1 MDKFRNNK
9 SEMTA
14 INFCDIPESIYVE
27 TRFITLSA
35 ARQKRNEQLFY
46 LIEKNGQLELTRS
59 ENQFIAFKNL
69 KNMAKPKPITVSL
82 QPRPLTTAAVQ
93 KSLLP
98 AVTPPP
104 LQSIRPVSL
113 TKFSSNLLNANV
125 AINTAPLPRVTAIPI
140 ATANSLQDIN
150 NATVVMSTPIP
161 LEASAR
167 APTRSLNDRMQQ
179 TEISAFN
186 MKTVGIQCEMIDES
200 LDSLTELPVMQEDSS
215 DHDRESGNGDVEIAK
230 ETFLKFV
237 KDNST
242 QYKNG
247 YRECLICGEV
257 SKSIKYFYAHMSTH
271 QGPKALCFKC
281 GFYLDNEDLFRK
293 HKCFKLKITNKIRLN
308 CPYYSCNVVG
318 VSKLEL
324 YDHMNEHK
332 GRRPYKCTGCQK
344 AFLTRQEFLRHI
356 LIRAK
361 CFTQLKRKRYCIY
374 NLERQRDCLC
384 RVRVFTLHS
393 FKKRTIL
400 GRKRLPQTSIKRGKC
415 KICLKYFFNR
425 GIFKRH
431 QIKCL
436 LKFRKRLTRKRYGAK
451 TI

>member
-1 MDKFRNNK
+1 MDKSRSNK
-9 SEMTA
+9 NEKTA
-14 INFCDIPESIYVE
+14 FNYCEVPESIFVE

-46 LIEKNGQLELTRS
+46 LIDKNGQLELSRN
-59 ENQFIAFKNL
+59 ENQFIAFKNF

-82 QPRPLTTAAVQ
+82 QPRPATTASVQ

-113 TKFSSNLLNANV
+113 TKFSNNLLNANV

-140 ATANSLQDIN
+140 ATANSLQEIN
-150 NATVVMSTPIP
+150 NAAVVISTPKP
-161 LEASAR
+161 SELSTC

-179 TEISAFN
+179 TEISGFN
-186 MKTVGIQCEMIDES
+186 MKSVAIQCDIMEES
-200 LDSLTELPVMQEDSS
+200 ADSLTELPVMQEDSS
-215 DHDRESGNGDVEIAK
+215 DQDGQSGKVEITK

-242 QYKNG
+242 QYKNCH
-247 YRECLICGEV
+247 RECLICGEV
-257 SKSIKYFYAHMSTH
+257 SKSIKSFYAHMGIH
-271 QGPKALCFKC
+271 QGPKVLCFKC

-293 HKCFKLKITNKIRLN
+293 HKCFKLKIVNKIHLN
-308 CPYYSCNVVG
+308 CPHYGCNVVG
-318 VSKLEL
+318 ISKLEL

-332 GRRPYKCTGCQK
+332 GHRPYKCTGCQK

-361 CFTQLKRKRYCIY
+361 CFTQVKRKRYCIY
-374 NLERQRDCLC
+374 NLERQRDRLC

-400 GRKRLPQTSIKRGKC
+400 GRKCLPQKSINRGKC
-415 KICLKYFFNR
+415 KICLKYFISR
-425 GIFKRH
+425 GIFERH
-431 QIKCL
+431 RIKCL
-436 LKFRKRLTRKRYGAK
+436 LKFRKRLTRKRYGTK